1 MFYTVVMSSRT
12 GVLASLVC
20 LALLVAPSLADDS
33 DAVIIKS
40 RDGDMQLALPTGW
53 DSITPDKP
61 QIAAENPAKHE
72 QVEVF
77 TASHSDIHNTLR
89 NYAQS
94 ECDAFARNF
103 TETTISSPDE
113 VQFGANNAVRYEIHG
128 TLKTNESKTGLVLTV
143 VDLDRH
149 FASVLS
155 YCPESNFSDNEAD
168 LQDVPRGLSEV
179 YSGGN

>member
-1 MFYTVVMSSRT
+1 MSSRI

-20 LALLVAPSLADDS
+20 LALLIAPSLADDS
-33 DAVIIKS
+33 DAVTIKS
-40 RDGDMQLALPTGW
+40 RDGDLQLSLPSGW

-61 QIAAENPAKHE
+61 QIAAVNPSKHE

-77 TASHSDIHNTLR
+77 TANHSDIHSTLR
-89 NYAQS
+89 AYAQN
-94 ECDAFARNF
+94 ECDGFARSF
-103 TETTISSPDE
+103 TDSTISSPDE

-128 TLKTNESKTGLVLTV
+128 TLKTSDSKTGLVLTV

-155 YCPESNFSDNEAD
+155 YCPESSFSDNEAD

-179 YSGGN
+179 YVGGN